1 MTASMAWPRFPLAKS
16 RTQGAKQVAAPAE
29 LRTPNL
35 HRAKESLLE
44 SANGSMATVADS
56 AEENFSLR
64 QRTKTHYDRK
74 ISLTPTGLLMEG
86 DNT

>member
-1 MTASMAWPRFPLAKS
+1 
-16 RTQGAKQVAAPAE
+16 
-29 LRTPNL
+29 
-35 HRAKESLLE
+35 
-44 SANGSMATVADS
+44 MATVADS

-86 DNT
+86 HFTQNLGPNTVLAYPLLLYKTR

>member
-1 MTASMAWPRFPLAKS
+1 
-16 RTQGAKQVAAPAE
+16 
-29 LRTPNL
+29 
-35 HRAKESLLE
+35 
-44 SANGSMATVADS
+44 MATVADS

-86 DNT
+86 HFTSNPASLLQPVNLRDDSFSQTNGAANEASGELGRH